1 MHEEKGSGGSATMEM
16 LSPTTKGRAAQSSC
30 GNVRQRLCCTRT
42 PSLLTQR
49 IREAVEANA
58 TMLPRICKVST
69 MLQNAARKHQY
80 HHHSHRNKKHKQ
92 SHKCLHATK
101 TLLHSIPA
109 ATTQRTAR
117 IEEDAHTN
125 ATLRSS
131 PTPTESKH
139 RITPLGMHMQGR
151 HYINH
156 LHTAAW
162 SKNGSKEG
170 GGI

>member
-30 GNVRQRLCCTRT
+30 GNVRQRLCCTGKELERRWRQM
-42 PSLLTQR
+42 PLCS
-49 IREAVEANA
+49 
-58 TMLPRICKVST
+58 PRFAKSQQCCK
-69 MLQNAARKHQY
+69 MRHEKHQY

-92 SHKCLHATK
+92 SHKCLHATY

-139 RITPLGMHMQGR
+139 RITTLGMHMQGR